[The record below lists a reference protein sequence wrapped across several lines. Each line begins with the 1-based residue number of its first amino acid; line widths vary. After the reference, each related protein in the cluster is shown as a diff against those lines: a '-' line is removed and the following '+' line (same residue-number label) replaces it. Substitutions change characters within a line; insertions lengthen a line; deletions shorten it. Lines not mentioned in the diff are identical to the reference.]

1 MGASRPLRCVIHD
14 SNGTVYEAHVQAE
27 SLYEAVALAIADFR
41 QDKLVP
47 QPAPSTEFTVA
58 NWAPRIEH
66 RLRLSQIEKWAKSNT
81 TREGP
86 AGITKRQT
94 IRTLLGNV

>member
-1 MGASRPLRCVIHD
+1 MRR
-14 SNGTVYEAHVQAE
+14 VQAE
-27 SLYEAVALAIADFR
+27 SLYEAVAIAIADFR

-47 QPAPSTEFTVA
+47 TPASSTEFTVA
-58 NWAPRIEH
+58 IEPPRIEH
-66 RLRLSQIEKWAKSNT
+66 RIRLSQIEKWARSNT

-86 AGITKRQT
+86 AGITKRQR